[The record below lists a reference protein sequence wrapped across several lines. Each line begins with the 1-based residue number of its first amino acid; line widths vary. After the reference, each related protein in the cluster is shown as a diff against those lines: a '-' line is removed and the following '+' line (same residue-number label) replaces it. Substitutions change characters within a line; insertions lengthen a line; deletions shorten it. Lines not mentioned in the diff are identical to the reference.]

1 MRALVLVSIGAICLL
16 GAMWVAAQDTAT
28 CAPTVEAIW
37 TTASDVCIAGPVG
50 YACNGGAAPQV
61 EPAGPVS
68 NALAAVGALVEV
80 GVMDSIRTQAVSEVT
95 GAGIVWMR
103 HSAPIQFTG
112 LLVGDVIVRD
122 ATPPDFPAWQSMI
135 VQTGT
140 EISSCPV
147 VPRSSFVAQTPFN
160 QPTNIAIN
168 GVSLTLNGTVLV
180 QTVGNQTVFA
190 MLSGIATVF
199 AVGQEE
205 VLRPGQEIL
214 VDYSAGDFTFPIAP
228 PSPPLPLDQALA
240 SHFPVA
246 LLDRPI
252 ILPQPG
258 YVQTDGAV
266 NLRVAP
272 NTDAGVI
279 VQVPA
284 GQVLSVLGRNAGGD
298 WYHVRLDSG
307 ETGWMFASLLVQNVG
322 NIQAIYDAT
331 PLPPQRYGE
340 LGRTATVL
348 APAGVNMR
356 QAPDVMFG
364 LVMTI
369 PDGAVVNLLARSP
382 YSPWVKV
389 DFNGIVG
396 WLALISLQTQAVI
409 EALPVDYDVPPPPEP
424 TRVPGSFGNAFPDP
438 NRPGG

>member
-1 MRALVLVSIGAICLL
+1 MRALAFLSIGAICLL
-16 GAMWVAAQDTAT
+16 GAMWVAAQDTT

-61 EPAGPVS
+61 EPSGPVS

-80 GVMDSIRTQAVSEVT
+80 GVIDSIHSQAVSETT
-95 GAGIVWMR
+95 GGGIVWLR
-103 HSAPIQFTG
+103 PSAPIQFTG
-112 LLVGDVIVRD
+112 LLVGDVTVRD
-122 ATPPDFPAWQSMI
+122 AAPPDFPAWQSMI
-135 VQTGT
+135 VQTG
-140 EISSCPV
+140 EELSSCPV
-147 VPRSSFVAQTPFN
+147 VPRSSFVAQTPFD

-168 GVSLTLNGTVLV
+168 GVSLTLNGTLLV
-180 QTVGNQTVFA
+180 QTVGNQTVFG
-190 MLSGIATVF
+190 MLSGIASLF
-199 AVGQEE
+199 AVGQEQ

-214 VDYSAGDFTFPIAP
+214 IDYNPGDFTFPVAP
-228 PSPPLPLDQALA
+228 PNLPMPLDQALA

-258 YVQTDGAV
+258 YVSTDGAV
-266 NLRVAP
+266 NLRVSP
-272 NTDAGVI
+272 STDAGVI

-307 ETGWMFASLLVQNVG
+307 ETGWMFASLLLQNVG
-322 NIQAIYDAT
+322 NIQAIYEST

-369 PDGAVVNLLARSP
+369 PDGAIVNLLARSP

-389 DFNGIVG
+389 DFNGVVG

-438 NRPGG
+438 NRPGGN